1 MTFDFRE
8 KVGSGK
14 NTSYFLPPTSSLFF
28 DRKEKNML
36 ILSRV
41 CAEFRDHTGT
51 VIHRVTPETR
61 LTFREAPEAIREDP
75 LFQMLLNDGSLE
87 AAVTSVQRKKLEAEP
102 LEGTDATG
110 RKVPAAAPPEG
121 ETRPNPS
128 GRKQNGAKTAPQAD
142 STAAENNK

>member
-1 MTFDFRE
+1 
-8 KVGSGK
+8 
-14 NTSYFLPPTSSLFF
+14 
-28 DRKEKNML
+28 ML

-41 CAEFRDHTGT
+41 CAEFRDHTGA

-102 LEGTDATG
+102 TEETDATG
-110 RKVPAAAPPEG
+110 RKTPAASFPGE
-121 ETRPNPS
+121 ETRPNAS
-128 GRKQNGAKTAPQAD
+128 GRKPNAAKAVRQEDSGGAGD
-142 STAAENNK
+142 NK

>member
-1 MTFDFRE
+1 
-8 KVGSGK
+8 
-14 NTSYFLPPTSSLFF
+14 
-28 DRKEKNML
+28 ML

-41 CAEFRDHTGT
+41 CAEFRDHTGA

-87 AAVTSVQRKKLEAEP
+87 AVVTSVQRKKLEAEP

-110 RKVPAAAPPEG
+110 RKVPEAVPE
-121 ETRPNPS
+121 EKESRPNGS
-128 GRKQNGAKTAPQAD
+128 GRKQNGAKTPRQEDAGVPE
-142 STAAENNK
+142 TK

>member
-1 MTFDFRE
+1 
-8 KVGSGK
+8 
-14 NTSYFLPPTSSLFF
+14 
-28 DRKEKNML
+28 ML

-41 CAEFRDHTGT
+41 CAEFRDHTGA

-110 RKVPAAAPPEG
+110 RKVPATPSPEG
-121 ETRPNPS
+121 ETRPNTS
-128 GRKQNGAKTAPQAD
+128 GRKQNAVKTASQGD
-142 STAAENNK
+142 SAAAENNKKID

>member
-1 MTFDFRE
+1 
-8 KVGSGK
+8 
-14 NTSYFLPPTSSLFF
+14 
-28 DRKEKNML
+28 ML

-41 CAEFRDHTGT
+41 CAEFRDHTGA

-110 RKVPAAAPPEG
+110 RKVPAAVSPET
-121 ETRPNPS
+121 EMRPNTS

>member
-1 MTFDFRE
+1 
-8 KVGSGK
+8 
-14 NTSYFLPPTSSLFF
+14 
-28 DRKEKNML
+28 ML

-41 CAEFRDHTGT
+41 CAEFRDHTGA

-61 LTFREAPEAIREDP
+61 LTFRDAPEAIREDP

-87 AAVTSVQRKKLEAEP
+87 AAVTSVQRKKLGEEP
-102 LEGTDATG
+102 LVRTDATG
-110 RKVPAAAPPEG
+110 RNMPAAAPPEG